1 MGVNENKQHYGYDDC
16 TVKCEWW
23 PNEFWIFPMYT
34 CLPQQKLLNLTF
46 KWQMCSSVEG
56 TKTIEAI
63 DNHTFANEASADKV
77 IWSQTK
83 SSAIQHPFISKLLF
97 QSERIYRRISHYQWM
112 TSKNALL
119 REMKVNFKCWCIT
132 RRLKSDWNQFKCN
145 EQFNFYNWLLSN
157 TAEISWVHIKNIGDN
172 YYISLQSYE
181 KRYINV

>member
-1 MGVNENKQHYGYDDC
+1 MLIIWRKSGFVLSNISEGASMKDRSNMHLSEVLHCPNKLIRVTPISKSLPCCLGSQWKQATYGYDDC

-46 KWQMCSSVEG
+46 KWQMSSSVEG
-56 TKTIEAI
+56 TATIETI

-97 QSERIYRRISHYQWM
+97 QSERIYRRISHYQWHQRM
-112 TSKNALL
+112 
-119 REMKVNFKCWCIT
+119 
-132 RRLKSDWNQFKCN
+132 
-145 EQFNFYNWLLSN
+145 
-157 TAEISWVHIKNIGDN
+157 H
-172 YYISLQSYE
+172 YYG
-181 KRYINV
+181 KWK